1 MATQKPR
8 ITVTLEQDVYD
19 TIRGL
24 SDAQGC
30 TMSGLISEFLSMV
43 NPVQQRVLQAV
54 KKAQSLNVESKADMV
69 ASLEASEAQLT
80 EMLGPLLAMMD
91 QLAEGQ
97 PPHSNTG
104 VTNTN
109 QSGDG
114 DKKTASK
121 ARPRAVQPDMFDTKT
136 QKPKNPKTQTRKSTK
151 APANGA

>member
-8 ITVTLEQDVYD
+8 ITISLEQDVYD

-30 TMSGLISEFLSMV
+30 TMSGLISEFLTMV

-80 EMLGPLLAMMD
+80 EMLGPLLALMD
-91 QLAEGQ
+91 QLAEGE

-104 VTNTN
+104 VTNSNDTTQGEN
-109 QSGDG
+109 
-114 DKKTASK
+114 KTPRK
-121 ARPRAVQPDMFDTKT
+121 ARPRASQLDIFDTKT

>member
-80 EMLGPLLAMMD
+80 EMLGPLLALMD
-91 QLAEGQ
+91 QLAEGE

-104 VTNTN
+104 VTNST
-109 QSGDG
+109 DG
-114 DKKTASK
+114 TKNEKKTPSK
-121 ARPRAVQPDMFDTKT
+121 ARSRASQLDIFDTKT
-136 QKPKNPKTQTRKSTK
+136 QERKNTKTRERKNTK
-151 APANGA
+151 GAVNGA

>member
-1 MATQKPR
+1 
-8 ITVTLEQDVYD
+8 
-19 TIRGL
+19 
-24 SDAQGC
+24 
-30 TMSGLISEFLSMV
+30 MSGLVSEFLSMV

-104 VTNTN
+104 VTNLSDTAK
-109 QSGDG
+109 GEG
-114 DKKTASK
+114 KRASK
-121 ARPRAVQPDMFDTKT
+121 ARSRASQPDMFDTKT

>member
-80 EMLGPLLAMMD
+80 EMLGPLLALMD

-104 VTNTN
+104 VTNLSDTAK
-109 QSGDG
+109 GEG
-114 DKKTASK
+114 KRASK
-121 ARPRAVQPDMFDTKT
+121 ARPRASQLDIFDTKT
-136 QKPKNPKTQTRKSTK
+136 QTPKNPKTQTRKSTK